1 LVTVQVLDFIT
12 GGFLKSKKMKEP
24 FIYRK
29 DEKTAVAR
37 AGESK
42 KAEGVMSMKFKAQLP
57 GTGTLPLEQDVT
69 VIGHERS

>member
-1 LVTVQVLDFIT
+1 
-12 GGFLKSKKMKEP
+12 MKEP

-29 DEKTAVAR
+29 DAETAVAR